1 MNDYGFRSLPTKPQ
15 PIKILMVVERVTA
28 SPIDHFDILVELAK
42 RLGCENEFTEGRD
55 EDAWLR
61 FLYDSCRDGAKTN
74 EAAMPDFDA
83 FWEKGWFKIPDRE
96 DEYTLFSD
104 FREDPKVNRLKTR
117 SGKFE
122 LYSRKIE
129 KFGYDDCPPHV
140 TWMEPA
146 EWLGSPKTKDYPL
159 HLMSSQPKDRLHSQM
174 DGGPVSAASKVAGR
188 EPVEINPLDA
198 LERGI
203 NSGDV
208 VRIFNGRGQCLAGAV
223 INDNIRQNVIR
234 LSAGAWYDSDN
245 GEPGCLEIHGNPN
258 VLTRDY
264 GTSKI
269 GQAPTST
276 TALVEIEKFEEAAPA
291 LNISSPPQQ
300 VVL

>member
-1 MNDYGFRSLPTKPQ
+1 
-15 PIKILMVVERVTA
+15 
-28 SPIDHFDILVELAK
+28 
-42 RLGCENEFTEGRD
+42 
-55 EDAWLR
+55 
-61 FLYDSCRDGAKTN
+61 
-74 EAAMPDFDA
+74 MPDFDA

-198 LERGI
+198 VKRGI

-208 VRIFNGRGQCLAGAV
+208 VRIFNCRGQCLAGAV

-234 LSAGAWYDSDN
+234 S
-245 GEPGCLEIHGNPN
+245 
-258 VLTRDY
+258 V
-264 GTSKI
+264 
-269 GQAPTST
+269 
-276 TALVEIEKFEEAAPA
+276 
-291 LNISSPPQQ
+291 
-300 VVL
+300 